1 MGACNFI
8 EFQAA
13 KTAKEAFD
21 ILVEDA
27 LSWYGHDPYNGTI
40 STTSLSRR
48 VPKDVGQKTYGPR
61 AEKRAIKMAEADGW
75 GEKWEARVIDCGKT
89 KGGRMWAFYGW
100 AAC

>member
-8 EFQAA
+8 EFKAA
-13 KTAKEAFD
+13 KTAREAFNA
-21 ILVEDA
+21 LVSEA
-27 LSWYGHDPYNGTI
+27 TWEYGHDPYNGTI

-48 VPKDVGQKTYGPR
+48 AARNVGQKTYGPR
-61 AEKRAIKMAEADGW
+61 AEKKAIKMAEEDNW